1 MQTALHS
8 KSIRESIEPVSIPA
22 MVLDAMATDFGVAIT
37 GYLICA
43 AAEGVT
49 LIGIVFGDNRGR
61 FKNGHS
67 IRTSVVTG
75 RQVIQGHVIVET
87 LNSRYVICNW
97 APAEHGPR
105 FTGVHH

>member
-67 IRTSVVTG
+67 IRTSVVMG
-75 RQVIQGHVIVET
+75 RQVIHGHVIIET
-87 LNSRYVICNW
+87 LNSRYVVCDW
-97 APAEHGPR
+97 AQEGLGPR

>member
-1 MQTALHS
+1 MKTALHS

-22 MVLDAMATDFGVAIT
+22 RVRNAMATDFGVAIT

-43 AAEGVT
+43 AAERMT

-67 IRTSVVTG
+67 IRTSVVMERKLIHG
-75 RQVIQGHVIVET
+75 YVIVET
-87 LNSRYVICNW
+87 LNSRYVICDW
-97 APAEHGPR
+97 SPADHGPR
-105 FTGVHH
+105 FNGVHH